1 MCSHLRF
8 YFRSLHYLKFLSSFA
23 LIHLYL
29 MLFFF
34 LLFFCLGGPMPLIG
48 HSVVAVGD
56 HLVYYG
62 GRDVHK

>member
-1 MCSHLRF
+1 M
-8 YFRSLHYLKFLSSFA
+8 
-23 LIHLYL
+23 I
-29 MLFFF
+29 F
-34 LLFFCLGGPMPLIG
+34 LLNLKTKSIKLGGPMPLIG